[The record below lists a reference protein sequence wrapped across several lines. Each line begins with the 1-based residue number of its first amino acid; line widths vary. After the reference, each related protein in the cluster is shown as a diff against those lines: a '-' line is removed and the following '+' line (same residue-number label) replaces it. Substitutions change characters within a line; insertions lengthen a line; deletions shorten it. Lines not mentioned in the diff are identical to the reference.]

1 MGGIHRRIGMGRG
14 GRGWFKVT
22 GMGGFVLRGV
32 ACILHGDKA
41 VLFFFF
47 GLHYTHCFF
56 VDFRRSVVM
65 VATPHRQGIPESI
78 LWRLERQHLFWG
90 CYNTHTEYTIQN
102 TSLSI
107 VFRHLELAS
116 QRSSALDR
124 NTISPQGHVHRTR
137 TTIPLQGMQTEM
149 QSRDLPAQS

>member
-1 MGGIHRRIGMGRG
+1 MHTIWR
-14 GRGWFKVT
+14 
-22 GMGGFVLRGV
+22 
-32 ACILHGDKA
+32 
-41 VLFFFF
+41 FFFSLSLV
-47 GLHYTHCFF
+47 LHYTHFLF
-56 VDFRRSVVM
+56 VDFGRLVGWWLHHTGRD
-65 VATPHRQGIPESI
+65 TESI

-124 NTISPQGHVHRTR
+124 NTISPQGHVYRTR